1 MTGDLFE
8 ASSDAIDDLRRRYRT
23 LVHTT
28 LPAAARSRG
37 WPIHLDHCFAR
48 VLLDCACE
56 RPWAEVIARP
66 AWRNAPEAVL
76 TRAIEL
82 GEAALSGDADM
93 AELNR
98 RSLMLRGK
106 LAGRSPPSASRK
118 SG

>member
-1 MTGDLFE
+1 MTGDLFGG
-8 ASSDAIDDLRRRYRT
+8 SSQADDDLRQRYRT

-82 GEAALSGDADM
+82 GDAALAGDQDM
-93 AELNR
+93 AALNR
-98 RSLMLRGK
+98 RSLLLRGK
-106 LAGRSPPSASRK
+106 LPNHSQSRAGC
-118 SG
+118 